1 MICLFQGNITIEYYP
16 VGHIPKR
23 LENCLKRKNNNV
35 FTNYSFKEKREAA
48 RLVQL
53 LLHTYIL
60 YHLFLRV
67 GLAWFFTSEQKMITA
82 QMIDSELSHREQA
95 DDNAKKYLQIQAVYW
110 NVSNILFVDE
120 IALRRGR

>member
-1 MICLFQGNITIEYYP
+1 
-16 VGHIPKR
+16 
-23 LENCLKRKNNNV
+23 
-35 FTNYSFKEKREAA
+35 
-48 RLVQL
+48 
-53 LLHTYIL
+53 
-60 YHLFLRV
+60 
-67 GLAWFFTSEQKMITA
+67 MITA